1 MYSLT
6 PMKRIALIALALG
19 LSTHS
24 SPAYLLE
31 GQVWNVGGIFIMMNI
46 NPTQYR
52 LTNFRG
58 LPLSD
63 GSPTYQRVYYGVA
76 ADWNQYLLRLQIY
89 PLRGSN
95 PTGGAFGNGINN
107 ISFGGSLGGSKLD
120 IDTLALTDY
129 YYNPSTNFFVEA
141 DTVYNQ
147 NIRWNSYRG
156 ALFWRS
162 TDIRRVMLHETGHM
176 IGLDHPD
183 SAGQGVNAIMNSV
196 VSNTDDLT
204 NDDVTG
210 AQSLYGVRAAP
221 PPPLPYNPN
230 GVEED

>member
-1 MYSLT
+1 
-6 PMKRIALIALALG
+6 MKKIAVIAAALG
-19 LSTHS
+19 LGVQP
-24 SPAYLLE
+24 SPGYNLE
-31 GQVWNVGGIFIMMNI
+31 GQVWNVSAIFIMMNLT
-46 NPTQYR
+46 PTQYR

-63 GSPTYQRVYYGVA
+63 GSPSYQRVYYGIA

-95 PTGGAFGNGINN
+95 PTGGAFGNGFNK
-107 ISFGGSLGGSKLD
+107 ISFGDTLGGSGLD

-129 YYNPSTNFFVEA
+129 YYDPSTNFLVEA
-141 DTVYNQ
+141 DVVYNQ

-156 ALFWRS
+156 PLFWRS
-162 TDIRRVMLHETGHM
+162 MDIRRVMLHETGHM

-183 SAGQGVNAIMNSV
+183 AAGQQVNAVMNSI

-210 AQSLYGVRAAP
+210 AQSLYGERNAP

>member
-1 MYSLT
+1 
-6 PMKRIALIALALG
+6 MKKIALIAVVLG
-19 LSTHS
+19 LGVQS
-24 SPAYLLE
+24 SPGYKLE
-31 GQVWNVGGIFIMMNI
+31 GQVWNVRAIFIMMNLT
-46 NPTQYR
+46 PTQYR

-63 GSPTYQRVYYGVA
+63 GSPSYQRVYYGIA
-76 ADWNQYLLRLQIY
+76 ADWNQYLLNLQIY

-95 PTGGAFGNGINN
+95 PTGGTFGNGFNK
-107 ISFGGSLGGSKLD
+107 ISFGDTLGGSKLD

-129 YYNPSTNFFVEA
+129 YYDPSTNFFVEA
-141 DTVYNQ
+141 DVVYNQ

-156 ALFWRS
+156 PLFWRS
-162 TDIRRVMLHETGHM
+162 MDIRRVMLHETGHM

-183 SAGQGVNAIMNSV
+183 AAGQQVNAVMNSI

-210 AQSLYGVRAAP
+210 AQSLYGERVAP

>member
-1 MYSLT
+1 
-6 PMKRIALIALALG
+6 MKKIALIAVALG
-19 LSTHS
+19 LGTQP

-31 GQVWNVGGIFIMMNI
+31 GQVWNVSAIFIMMNLT
-46 NPTQYR
+46 PTQYR

-63 GSPTYQRVYYGVA
+63 GSPSYQRVYYGIA

-95 PTGGAFGNGINN
+95 PTGGAFGNGLNN

-120 IDTLALTDY
+120 IDTLAVIDY
-129 YYNPSTNFFVEA
+129 YYNPSTNVFVEA

-156 ALFWRS
+156 PLFWRS
-162 TDIRRVMLHETGHM
+162 MDIRRVMLHETGHM
-176 IGLDHPD
+176 IGLNHPD
-183 SAGQGVNAIMNSV
+183 AAGQQVNAIMNSV

-210 AQSLYGVRAAP
+210 AQSLYGTRQAA

>member
-1 MYSLT
+1 
-6 PMKRIALIALALG
+6 MKKIALIAVALG
-19 LSTHS
+19 LGVQPSRG
-24 SPAYLLE
+24 YNLE
-31 GQVWNVGGIFIMMNI
+31 GQVWNVRGIFIMMNLT
-46 NPTQYR
+46 PTQYR
-52 LTNFRG
+52 LTNARG

-63 GSPTYQRVYYGVA
+63 GSPSYQRVYYNVA
-76 ADWNQYLLRLQIY
+76 ADWNYYLLNLQIY

-95 PTGGAFGNGINN
+95 PTGGAFGNGLNN

-120 IDTLALTDY
+120 IDTLAVIDY
-129 YYNPSTNFFVEA
+129 YYNPSTNVFVEA

-156 ALFWRS
+156 PLFWRS
-162 TDIRRVMLHETGHM
+162 MDIRRVMIHETGHM
-176 IGLDHPD
+176 IGLNHPD
-183 SAGQGVNAIMNSV
+183 AAGQQVNAIMNSI

-210 AQSLYGVRAAP
+210 AQSLYGTRQAA

>member
-1 MYSLT
+1 
-6 PMKRIALIALALG
+6 MKKIALIAVVLG
-19 LSTHS
+19 LGVQS
-24 SPAYLLE
+24 SPGYKLE
-31 GQVWNVGGIFIMMNI
+31 GQVWNVRAIFIMMNLT
-46 NPTQYR
+46 PTQYR

-63 GSPTYQRVYYGVA
+63 GSPSYQRVYYGIA
-76 ADWNQYLLRLQIY
+76 ADWNQYLLNLQIY

-95 PTGGAFGNGINN
+95 PAGGTFGNGFNK
-107 ISFGGSLGGSKLD
+107 ISFGDTLGGSKLD

-129 YYNPSTNFFVEA
+129 YYDPSTNFFVEA
-141 DTVYNQ
+141 DVVYNQ

-156 ALFWRS
+156 PLFWRS
-162 TDIRRVMLHETGHM
+162 MDIRRVMLHETGHM

-183 SAGQGVNAIMNSV
+183 AAGQQVNAVMNSI

-210 AQSLYGVRAAP
+210 AQSLYGERNAP

>member
-19 LSTHS
+19 LSTDS

-46 NPTQYR
+46 IPTQYR

-176 IGLDHPD
+176 IGLGHPD
-183 SAGQGVNAIMNSV
+183 AAGQKVNAIMNSV

-204 NDDVTG
+204 YDDVTG
-210 AQSLYGVRAAP
+210 AQSLYGVRNGP

>member
-1 MYSLT
+1 
-6 PMKRIALIALALG
+6 
-19 LSTHS
+19 
-24 SPAYLLE
+24 
-31 GQVWNVGGIFIMMNI
+31 MNI

-95 PTGGAFGNGINN
+95 PTGGAFGNGVNN

-162 TDIRRVMLHETGHM
+162 MDIRRVMLHETGHM

-183 SAGQGVNAIMNSV
+183 SAGQRVNAIMNSV

>member
-1 MYSLT
+1 
-6 PMKRIALIALALG
+6 MKEIALIVFALG
-19 LSTHS
+19 LGIQR
-24 SPAYLLE
+24 SPGYQLE
-31 GQVWNVGGIFIMMNI
+31 GQFWNVRGITIVMNI
-46 NPTQYR
+46 NATQYR

-58 LPLSD
+58 LPLTD
-63 GSPTYQRVYYGVA
+63 GSPSFQRVYWGVA
-76 ADWNQYLLRLQIY
+76 EDWNQYLLNLQIY
-89 PLRGSN
+89 PYANWN
-95 PTGGAFGNGINN
+95 PNGGAFGNGINN

-129 YYNPSTNFFVEA
+129 YYNPSTNVFIEA
-141 DTVYNQ
+141 DTVYNE

-156 ALFWRS
+156 PLWPTS
-162 TDIRRVMLHETGHM
+162 IDLKRVMLHETGHM

-183 SAGQGVNAIMNSV
+183 QFGQQVNAIMNSV

-210 AQSLYGVRAAP
+210 AQALYGERAAP

>member
-1 MYSLT
+1 
-6 PMKRIALIALALG
+6 MKKIALMAVALG
-19 LSTHS
+19 LGAQP

-31 GQVWNVGGIFIMMNI
+31 GPVWNVSAIFIMMNLT
-46 NPTQYR
+46 PTQYR

-63 GSPTYQRVYYGVA
+63 DSPSYQRVYYGIA

-95 PTGGAFGNGINN
+95 PTGGAFGNGLNN
-107 ISFGGSLGGSKLD
+107 ISFGGSLGGSRLD
-120 IDTLALTDY
+120 IDTLAVTDI
-129 YYNPSTNFFVEA
+129 YYNPSTNVFVEA

-156 ALFWRS
+156 PLFWRS
-162 TDIRRVMLHETGHM
+162 MDIRRVMLHETGHV

-183 SAGQGVNAIMNSV
+183 AVGQQVNAIMNSV
-196 VSNTDDLT
+196 VSNADDLT

-210 AQSLYGVRAAP
+210 AQSLYGERNAP